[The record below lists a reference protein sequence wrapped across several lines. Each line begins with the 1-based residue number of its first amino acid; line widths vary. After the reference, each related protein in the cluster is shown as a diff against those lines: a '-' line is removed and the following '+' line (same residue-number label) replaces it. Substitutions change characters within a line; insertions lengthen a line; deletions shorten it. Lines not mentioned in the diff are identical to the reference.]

1 MKGERFIEKGEDYRT
16 IMLLCREKPQ
26 ILLGFLI
33 LGSII
38 FTGVNKM
45 DKERILI
52 VEDDKHIAK
61 LVKFNLEKSGYEC
74 FMAATGEAA
83 LTILNKE
90 QIDLV
95 ILDIMLPKMDGFE
108 VCKKIKQDKRLSSI
122 PIIMLTAKS
131 EEVDRVLGLELGADD
146 YVVKPFSPRE
156 LVLRVKAIIRRG
168 ESEEISKDILRVGRI
183 KIDIPEHKVT
193 VDKKGIELTVM
204 EFKLLVTLIQRKGRL
219 QSRDR
224 LLTDVWDIDTEVTTR
239 TIDTHIKRLRQKLGK
254 MGEMIETVRGIGYR
268 FNEGT

>member
-1 MKGERFIEKGEDYRT
+1 M
-16 IMLLCREKPQ
+16 
-26 ILLGFLI
+26 
-33 LGSII
+33 
-38 FTGVNKM
+38 N
-45 DKERILI
+45 KERILI

-74 FMAATGEAA
+74 FTAATGEAA
-83 LTILNKE
+83 LTVLNKE

-108 VCKKIKQDKRLSSI
+108 VCKEIKQDKRLSFV
-122 PIIMLTAKS
+122 PVIMLTAKS

-156 LVLRVKAIIRRG
+156 LVLRVKAIMRRG
-168 ESEEISKDILRVGRI
+168 TKPEEATKDILRVGRI
-183 KIDIPEHKVT
+183 KVDIPEHKVT
-193 VDKKGIELTVM
+193 ADKKEVELTVM
-204 EFKLLVTLIQRKGRL
+204 EFKLLVTLIQRRGRL
-219 QSRDR
+219 QSRER

-254 MGEMIETVRGIGYR
+254 TGKMIETVRGIGYR
-268 FNEGT
+268 FSEGA